1 MVVGG
6 GVLGWVP
13 MEECDLPV
21 DLVVAITE
29 DIVALPREA
38 RIVQAAAGV
47 RGRCGE
53 GCRHL
58 HEVIV
63 MKALMT
69 RLYQWRWKSMKS
81 RLDRSLS
88 FFWHRS
94 VPHFRDVFFLH
105 ASKQW
110 VDSKRDRHFS
120 TEVHDGPKI

>member
-13 MEECDLPV
+13 MEECGLPV

-29 DIVALPREA
+29 DIVALPRGA

-53 GCRHL
+53 GCRRL
-58 HEVIV
+58 LEVIV

-88 FFWHRS
+88 SCWPGWF
-94 VPHFRDVFFLH
+94 PL
-105 ASKQW
+105 
-110 VDSKRDRHFS
+110 
-120 TEVHDGPKI
+120 